1 MKEISSLLLIIAVST
16 LSGAP
21 AAAQDPQRIPRIGL
35 LSSGTATTPG
45 HQRTRQAFLEGLEE
59 LGYVDGKNVIIEYRY
74 ANRDRKVLPKLAA
87 ELVHLGVDVIV
98 PSGPTA
104 VGPAI
109 KATKTI
115 PIVMPNGGDPV
126 GQGFVKS
133 FSQPGGNVT
142 GMAGVAKGIRRKRVE
157 LLKEV
162 FPRLS
167 RVVVLLPDP
176 TQRTHRVEQ
185 YVEAGKRL
193 GIEIEALGVSKRD
206 EFEKAFSNVTAKP
219 PDALIVIRNTLTLN
233 YAEQIADFAIRQ
245 RLPSMNEQ
253 GHFAVAGG
261 LMSYSED
268 LPGNWRRAA
277 VFVDKILKGAIP
289 ATLPVEPPQL
299 ELIINLKTA
308 ERIGVAI
315 PPEILLE
322 ASEVIK

>member
-1 MKEISSLLLIIAVST
+1 MPPQQPHRTHRRYLGRSSGIRNRHYSWTPTHASSLL
-16 LSGAP
+16 
-21 AAAQDPQRIPRIGL
+21 Q
-35 LSSGTATTPG
+35 
-45 HQRTRQAFLEGLEE
+45 GLEE
-59 LGYVDGKNVIIEYRY
+59 LGYVDGKNIIIEYRY
-74 ANRDRKVLPKLAA
+74 ANRDRKVLPELAS
-87 ELVHLGVDVIV
+87 ELVRLGVDVIV

-104 VGPAI
+104 VGPSI
-109 KATKTI
+109 KATQTI

-133 FSQPGGNVT
+133 FSEPGGNVT
-142 GMAGVAKGIRRKRVE
+142 GMAGVAKGIRRKRLE

-162 FPRLS
+162 FTRLS
-167 RVVVLLPDP
+167 RVTVLVPDP
-176 TQRTHRVEQ
+176 TQRTHRIEQ
-185 YVEAGKRL
+185 YIEAGKRL
-193 GIEIEALGVSKRD
+193 DVEIEPVGVSKRE
-206 EFEKAFSNVTAKP
+206 EFAQALSLITAKQ

-277 VFVDKILKGAIP
+277 VFVDKILKGANP
-289 ATLPVEPPQL
+289 AILPVEPPQL
-299 ELIINLKTA
+299 ELIVNLNTA
-308 ERIGVAI
+308 EKIGVKI

-322 ASEVIK
+322 ATEVIK

>member
-1 MKEISSLLLIIAVST
+1 MYLSVSKGETVKSAFLLFLIITVST
-16 LSGAP
+16 LCVTPGT
-21 AAAQDPQRIPRIGL
+21 AQDSRKIPRIGL

-45 HQRTRQAFLEGLEE
+45 HQRTRQAFLQGLEE
-59 LGYVDGKNVIIEYRY
+59 LGYVEGKNVIIEYRY
-74 ANRDRKVLPKLAA
+74 ANRDLKVLPKLAA
-87 ELVHLGVDVIV
+87 ELVRLGVDVIV

-104 VGPAI
+104 VGPAV
-109 KATKTI
+109 KATESI

-133 FSQPGGNVT
+133 FSRPGGNVT

-167 RVVVLLPDP
+167 RVAVLVPDP

-193 GIEIEALGVSKRD
+193 GVEIEAVGVSKRD
-206 EFEKAFSNVTAKP
+206 EFEQVFSILAEKR

-233 YAEQIADFAIRQ
+233 YAEQIAGFTIRQ

-253 GHFAVAGG
+253 GHFAVAGA
-261 LMSYSED
+261 LMAYSED
-268 LPGNWRRAA
+268 LPG
-277 VFVDKILKGAIP
+277 IGGA
-289 ATLPVEPPQL
+289 PPYL
-299 ELIINLKTA
+299 SI
-308 ERIGVAI
+308 R
-315 PPEILLE
+315 
-322 ASEVIK
+322 S